1 MILYAVINGIPIK
14 QPVRYAAV
22 SLIASFGVDMAE
34 TIGWTKR
41 SKRTV
46 SATETAINSVT
57 VFPISCAAPFRSP
70 APTACP
76 MLTVVPIARPT
87 IMTVSMCITCEPTE
101 TAVVL
106 ARPQTVLINSATVA
120 KSRGGKKF
128 FSCGHPQVLLSPPRA
143 ARKGACEREN
153 FDGFPHSR
161 SVKGHAASHG
171 HPVEGLAVREDSIP
185 HATVHRTVAPAFDA
199 PMRSCEAGARFESAL
214 CCMH

>member
-1 MILYAVINGIPIK
+1 MVGIRLIPASSLLDRDTDLRHKLFRITGNGNKVHGTFAVAQSAENRADDIIRRNK
-14 QPVRYAAV
+14 RNTDKAAGQIRRRV
-22 SLIASFGVDMAE
+22 IDCLGVDMAE

-46 SATETAINSVT
+46 SATEAAINSVT

-143 ARKGACEREN
+143 ARKGECERIR
-153 FDGFPHSR
+153 FLMQQST
-161 SVKGHAASHG
+161 
-171 HPVEGLAVREDSIP
+171 GLLRPPSTP
-185 HATVHRTVAPAFDA
+185 R
-199 PMRSCEAGARFESAL
+199 
-214 CCMH
+214 

>member
-1 MILYAVINGIPIK
+1 MPYKGLK
-14 QPVRYAAV
+14 QMVRYAAV

-57 VFPISCAAPFRSP
+57 GFPISCAAPFRSP

-87 IMTVSMCITCEPTE
+87 IMTVSMCITCEPAE

-106 ARPQTVLINSATVA
+106 ARPQTILINSATVA

-143 ARKGACEREN
+143 ARKVLPLNIC
-153 FDGFPHSR
+153 
-161 SVKGHAASHG
+161 KK
-171 HPVEGLAVREDSIP
+171 L
-185 HATVHRTVAPAFDA
+185 
-199 PMRSCEAGARFESAL
+199 SAMPIMPPPPTFTPTL
-214 CCMH
+214 TRKR